1 MKGKISYQAAPSEL
15 FRMRFRRA
23 EDQCQVFFSVGSVC
37 LIAMFWKFGPNT
49 GHRNVTPSRSR
60 SLPRSAAE
68 VYPALQAVPPILG
81 SPRGNC
87 PWLVEIQQT
96 QNERSRS
103 CLAAGAEL
111 LWDPLGV
118 EDSSALLSVGPEASG
133 KGRICNIRH
142 LPQGKIITLMSW
154 LSMVY
159 ILDPISK
166 AFPFFLLC
174 CRASLFSLFIKGF
187 AVI

>member
-1 MKGKISYQAAPSEL
+1 
-15 FRMRFRRA
+15 MRFRRA
-23 EDQCQVFFSVGSVC
+23 EDILLRQVFFSVGSVC
-37 LIAMFWKFGPNT
+37 LIAMFWKFGPST
-49 GHRNVTPSRSR
+49 GQKPDSSRSR

-68 VYPALQAVPPILG
+68 VDPALQAAPPILN

-87 PWLVEIQQT
+87 RWLVEIQQT

-103 CLAAGAEL
+103 CPGCRQAAGAEL
-111 LWDPLGV
+111 PWDLLGV

-166 AFPFFLLC
+166 AFPFSSCVAELHFFPCL
-174 CRASLFSLFIKGF
+174 
-187 AVI
+187 